1 MWWSWYRLLLTFS
14 NASPALRWTWRAG
27 TWGTTAHSGDGEPR
41 LHVARVS
48 CPWLRFVEATRRR
61 RVQHNA
67 LLLVLQ
73 YVERRGRP
81 SDASGS
87 AGALTAAAE
96 LSSSTHR
103 LTTARLVASAAAI
116 CCAHSSAAAIQRHGR
131 RIVDRQRHSSA
142 TSASKLLAPASC
154 RAHSDSRG
162 RQANSVAGARQP
174 QRDCFREATGR
185 QVVRAGGQGGDPSAR

>member
-1 MWWSWYRLLLTFS
+1 MGHRRPF
-14 NASPALRWTWRAG
+14 RGRRAEACS
-27 TWGTTAHSGDGEPR
+27 THTSEIRARATAHVTQRCS
-41 LHVARVS
+41 LIMAR
-48 CPWLRFVEATRRR
+48 ETKYYERRR
-61 RVQHNA
+61 RPFGA
-67 LLLVLQ
+67 ASAT
-73 YVERRGRP
+73 EP

-87 AGALTAAAE
+87 AGALTAAAELSSRGALTAAAE

-142 TSASKLLAPASC
+142 TSASRLLAPASR
-154 RAHSDSRG
+154 RAHSDTKG

-174 QRDCFREATGR
+174 QRDCFRKATGR

>member
-1 MWWSWYRLLLTFS
+1 MVPHTF
-14 NASPALRWTWRAG
+14 NLFKRVPRIALDLEGRDMGHHRPFRGWRA
-27 TWGTTAHSGDGEPR
+27 
-41 LHVARVS
+41 
-48 CPWLRFVEATRRR
+48 EATRR
-61 RVQHNA
+61 A
-67 LLLVLQ
+67 CVLSVVEICGGYTSTSRSTQ
-73 YVERRGRP
+73 RASPDFTEELQNVERRGRP

>member
-1 MWWSWYRLLLTFS
+1 MCGVTP
-14 NASPALRWTWRAG
+14 PACSKALEEGRNMGHRRPFRGRRAEACS
-27 TWGTTAHSGDGEPR
+27 THTSEIRARATAHVTQRCS
-41 LHVARVS
+41 LIMAR
-48 CPWLRFVEATRRR
+48 ETKYYERRR
-61 RVQHNA
+61 RPFGA
-67 LLLVLQ
+67 ASAT
-73 YVERRGRP
+73 EP

-96 LSSSTHR
+96 LSSSTHH